1 MSLKIAQEIFEK
13 VLNQGKKLQQETGKK
28 VPSVFKRK
36 IAYECY
42 PQYFVIPTDEYLAG
56 LIVRQTMKDLTCLV
70 YVGEPHFEGVK
81 KLLQTGM
88 KFKGVEMILP
98 NTQYE
103 LDEEDMDISMN
114 HVVESEFKKK
124 LDEFNKEHLNPNNES
139 DEERIQKQA
148 ILEAALG
155 TMVWGEP
162 YIHNQFQYL
171 VSFSCN

>member
-1 MSLKIAQEIFEK
+1 
-13 VLNQGKKLQQETGKK
+13 

-36 IAYECY
+36 IAYKHY

-56 LIVRQTMKDLTCLV
+56 IIAMLSMKNLTCLA

-81 KLLQTGM
+81 KLLETGM
-88 KFKGVEMILP
+88 RDHGVEVMLP
-98 NTQYE
+98 NSTYE
-103 LDEEDMDISMN
+103 LDKEDMDSSMDEEAN
-114 HVVESEFKKK
+114 DELKRKFK
-124 LDEFNKEHLNPNNES
+124 EFNKTHLNPNNEL
-139 DEERIQKQA
+139 DEERVQKQA

-171 VSFSCN
+171 VRLFPSMLIYIHRKS